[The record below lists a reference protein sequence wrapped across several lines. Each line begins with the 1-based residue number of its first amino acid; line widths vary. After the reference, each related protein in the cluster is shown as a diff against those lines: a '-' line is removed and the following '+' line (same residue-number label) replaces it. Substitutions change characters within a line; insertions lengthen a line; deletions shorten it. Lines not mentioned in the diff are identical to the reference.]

1 MGKTSLLN
9 AVLYSSGDIAPSSQ
23 HGACTA
29 AICCFKHHQ
38 PHEGARFKAKIR
50 FKPKSVVDV
59 EVSRFFQD
67 KHALEKEEEEED
79 GVTRAERQSLRAELA
94 RISSWSGL
102 STGEVLDLGEGNP
115 NAITA
120 HCEKSHLFFNQD
132 EPDRSV
138 EVEFS
143 HSTITAFSKD
153 LRKYVSSAG
162 ARSRSEVYWPIV
174 ELAYIYLP
182 SDLLAQCPGLVLVD
196 LPGETDASEAR
207 SEIAHSF
214 YNKLH
219 RLLVVTPSD
228 RAVDNKTAA
237 DFIRDEHM
245 CDLEA
250 DGKMEGEFLA
260 VAISKIDLLQWREFA
275 THETDPST
283 ISEDFPVMLETYQ
296 NQESQLEELTGE
308 LQNVREQ
315 IVEQPDDA
323 ADWEAEEALLLNK
336 HNDLKLAMKE
346 LDEKCLRACID
357 FRSRDTKEAF
367 SQFFDEARNK
377 FRGGKVKSNIEV
389 LPVSSQAQRKLFQ
402 GNPMLGFANSKD
414 TGFDALDRWI
424 IRSTFS
430 KREEHAD
437 SILHRCLVLFD
448 AIEGWIN
455 DKVVSMPNLS
465 KSELG
470 KIMTAIGNLRENAAR
485 RCEADV
491 QNFRAWFGRQEVF
504 KRKGKSQQ
512 RQQKLVDAFRSTVLG
527 FRQSQEIGRPYLHW
541 ATFHACLR
549 RNGGPFKTNSKPPRT
564 HDWNSRVYVC
574 FIYLRLIH

>member
-29 AICCFKHHQ
+29 AICCFKYHQ
-38 PHEGARFKAKIR
+38 PREGAKFKAKIR

-59 EVSRFFQD
+59 EVSRFLQD
-67 KHALEKEEEEED
+67 KEALEKEEEEED
-79 GVTRAERQSLRAELA
+79 GVTRAERQSLNAELA
-94 RISSWSGL
+94 RICSWSGL
-102 STGEVLDLGEGNP
+102 SSDRVLTLGASIAS
-115 NAITA
+115 AITSNCKRR
-120 HCEKSHLFFNQD
+120 HIFFDQD
-132 EPDRSV
+132 DPDQSV
-138 EVEFS
+138 EIQFS
-143 HSTITAFSKD
+143 HSTITAFSQE

-182 SDLLAQCPGLVLVD
+182 SDLLGQCPGLVLVD

-207 SEIAHSF
+207 SEIAHGF

-219 RLLVVTPSD
+219 RLMVVTPSD

-250 DGKMEGEFLA
+250 DGKMDGEFLA
-260 VAISKIDLLQWREFA
+260 VVISKIDLLQWREFA

-283 ISEDFPVMLETYQ
+283 IAEEFPIMLETYQ
-296 NQESQLEELTGE
+296 NQESQLEELEEE
-308 LQNVREQ
+308 LQHVREQ
-315 IVEQPDDA
+315 IVQHSDDA
-323 ADWEAEEALLLNK
+323 ADWKAAEAQLLKK
-336 HNDLKLAMKE
+336 HNGLKLDMKA

-357 FRSRDTKEAF
+357 YRSRDTKEAF
-367 SQFFDEARNK
+367 SQFIDEARNK

-389 LPVSSQAQRKLFQ
+389 LPVSSQAQRKLLQ
-402 GNPMLGFANSKD
+402 GNPMAGFANSKD

-424 IRSTFS
+424 IKSSFS

-437 SILHRCLVLFD
+437 NILHRCLVLFD
-448 AIEGWIN
+448 AIEGCIN
-455 DKVVSMPNLS
+455 DKAVSMPKLS
-465 KSELG
+465 KFELNEIL
-470 KIMTAIGNLRENAAR
+470 KSISDLREVAAR

-491 QNFRAWFGRQEVF
+491 QNFGRWFGRQDVF
-504 KRKGKSQQ
+504 KRKGRSQQ
-512 RQQKLVDAFRSTVLG
+512 RQQKLVDAMRSTIRG
-527 FRQSQEIGRPYLHW
+527 FRQSQEIDRPHLHW

-549 RNGGPFKTNSKPPRT
+549 RNGGPFKTNSKPPRI
-564 HDWNSRVYVC
+564 HDWNSRV
-574 FIYLRLIH
+574 